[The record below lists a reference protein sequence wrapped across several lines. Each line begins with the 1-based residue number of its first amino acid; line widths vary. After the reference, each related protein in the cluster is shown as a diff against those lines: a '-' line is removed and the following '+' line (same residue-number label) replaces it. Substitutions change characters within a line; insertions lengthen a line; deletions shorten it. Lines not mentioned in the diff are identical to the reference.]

1 MINHIYIDNFKCFVN
16 FKYEPSSI
24 ELILGDNGSGK
35 SSLFAIVRKLKD
47 LVVEGSSSLTVFPGH
62 ELCQWSDNREQ
73 SFEIGFKRDESVY
86 RYQLRIEHDLQGAKN
101 RISHEELKC
110 DDVTL
115 YRFDGKDAHLFK
127 DDGSEGPTLAWDWNK
142 SFLATVPER
151 KENQKLT
158 WFRERMSKTFVFA
171 PDPLGM
177 SADSLAEVE
186 MPDYQLRNISSWLR
200 HLFQEDL
207 DAMTEIRDSLK
218 QVMAGMKTFKHEK
231 TSQKSRSLQFQ
242 FDFTDAGKD
251 FWLPLDDLS
260 DGQCQLVAL
269 YSIEHAMLKANRTV
283 CIDEPDNFVALR
295 EIQPWLIN
303 AKDAV
308 EDNDSQLWVISHNPE
323 LIDYLAADH
332 GVQFYR
338 DEGGPVRTK
347 RFDWKDEDVLK
358 PSEIVARGWE

>member
-1 MINHIYIDNFKCFVN
+1 MINHLYIDNYKSFVN

-35 SSLFAIVRKLKD
+35 SSLFDMVRKLKALAVD
-47 LVVEGSSSLTVFPGH
+47 GDSSLDVFPSH
-62 ELCQWSDNREQ
+62 ELCKWESRRDQR
-73 SFEIGFKRDESVY
+73 FEIGFKHSQGNFL
-86 RYQLRIEHDLQGAKN
+86 YQLQIEHEGKGEKN
-101 RISHEELKC
+101 RILSEKLTC
-110 DDVTL
+110 DNVLL
-115 YRFDGKDAHLFK
+115 YEFDGSDANLFR
-127 DDGSEGPTLAWDWNK
+127 DNGSAGPTIAWDWNK
-142 SFLATVPER
+142 SFIATVPER
-151 KENQKLT
+151 NENQKLT
-158 WFRERMSKTFVFA
+158 WFRDRLAATFVFS

-177 SADSLAEVE
+177 SAQSDAEVE
-186 MPDYQLRNISSWLR
+186 TPDYQLRNISSWLR

-207 DAMTEIRDSLK
+207 DAMADIRDSLK
-218 QVMAGMKTFKHEK
+218 DVLAGMKTFKHEK
-231 TSQKSRSLQFQ
+231 TSQKSRSLRFQ
-242 FDFTDAGKD
+242 FEFSDNGKG

-269 YSIEHAMLKANRTV
+269 YAIEHAMLKENRTV

-295 EIQPWLIN
+295 EIQPWLVN

-338 DEGGPVRTK
+338 DEGGPVRTR
-347 RFDWKDEDVLK
+347 RFEWKDSDVLK

>member
-1 MINHIYIDNFKCFVN
+1 MINHIYIDNYKCFVN

-35 SSLFAIVRKLKD
+35 SSLFDVIRKLKS
-47 LVVEGSSSLTVFPGH
+47 LVVEGNSSLDIFKGS
-62 ELCQWSDNREQ
+62 ELCRWDPRRGQK
-73 SFEIGFKRDESVY
+73 FEIGFQSSHGCFLYEL
-86 RYQLRIEHDLQGAKN
+86 QIEHDEHGEKN
-101 RISHEELKC
+101 RISREELHC
-110 DDVTL
+110 DSVLL
-115 YRFDGKDAHLFK
+115 YRFDGNDAFLFR
-127 DDGSEGPTLAWDWNK
+127 DDGSEGPKLSWDWNK
-142 SFLATVPER
+142 SFIATVPER
-151 KENQKLT
+151 SENQKLI
-158 WFRERMSKTFVFA
+158 WFRDRLSATFVFS

-177 SADSLAEVE
+177 SAESDVEVE
-186 MPDYQLRNISSWLR
+186 APDYQLRKLSSWLR

-207 DAMTEIRDSLK
+207 DAMAAIRDSLK
-218 QVMAGMKTFKHEK
+218 DVLAGMKTFKHEK
-231 TSQKSRSLQFQ
+231 IGQKSRSLQFQ
-242 FDFTDAGKD
+242 FEFADDGKG

-269 YSIEHAMLKANRTV
+269 YAIEHAMLKENRTV

-308 EDNDSQLWVISHNPE
+308 EDNDSQLWIISHNPE
-323 LIDYLAADH
+323 LIDYLAGDH

-338 DEGGPVRTK
+338 DDHGPVRTK
-347 RFDWKDEDVLK
+347 RFEWKESDVLK